1 MDIQKML
8 KEAQALQKSLSQAQA
23 ELANTEVKGISGGGL
38 VEILMTA
45 NGELKN
51 VKIKKEAVNSEDV
64 ETLED
69 LILSA
74 FRDAGKKIS
83 EISQE
88 KLKKFTGGKDL
99 PLL

>member
-8 KEAQALQKSLSQAQA
+8 KEAQALQKSLSQAQI
-23 ELANTEVKGISGGGL
+23 ELASTEVKGISGGGL
-38 VEILMTA
+38 VELLMTA

-51 VKIKKEAVNSEDV
+51 IKIKKEVVNPEDI

-74 FRDAGKKIS
+74 FRDAAKKIT

>member
-23 ELANTEVKGISGGGL
+23 ELANTEVKGIAGGGL

-51 VKIKKEAVNSEDV
+51 VKIKEEAVKSDEV

-74 FRDAGKKIS
+74 FKDAGKKIS

-99 PLL
+99 PLI